1 MRAGVL
7 HPESRAVSGG
17 TLQQD
22 GAAIHT
28 SKGLKVKGDTHIY
41 MVRESS
47 LRERPG
53 GADRIH
59 VRFEVPGDDTRRN
72 LPVPVPQRPRT
83 TPSGCRAG
91 SGRRV
96 AHPYQKSGF
105 QRLVRNAANGF
116 GRIQVLIKQ
125 VSDGCVIELSMI
137 LDPSGCKRCT
147 RGRQDMVSAEIRLNW

>member
-59 VRFEVPGDDTRRN
+59 VRFEVPEDDTSGN
-72 LPVPVPQRPRT
+72 LPVPVPEAPHDTIWMPGWVREAGGTPISEEWFPAACEERRKRLRPD
-83 TPSGCRAG
+83 SG
-91 SGRRV
+91 V
-96 AHPYQKSGF
+96 NQTE
-105 QRLVRNAANGF
+105 Q
-116 GRIQVLIKQ
+116 
-125 VSDGCVIELSMI
+125 
-137 LDPSGCKRCT
+137 
-147 RGRQDMVSAEIRLNW
+147 